1 MDGKELVILFILL
14 FLAAAAAGIW
24 VSVRRESKR
33 RKPFEELL
41 EESLALPRLDGGSC
55 KAWFQEKTGPI
66 RERTWD
72 SCNMRIKSCW
82 ICWAMTVRSR

>member
-55 KAWFQEKTGPI
+55 KAWFQEKNRAYPGENLGLLQYADQKLLDMLGYDCP
-66 RERTWD
+66 
-72 SCNMRIKSCW
+72 
-82 ICWAMTVRSR
+82 